1 MTKDKGVKMSDE
13 IVPVEVIEN
22 KIHLIRGQ
30 KVMLDKDL
38 AVLYGVK
45 TFVLNQAI
53 KRSITRFP
61 EDFMF
66 RLTVAEFD
74 NLTSQIVISS
84 WGGRRHLPYAFTEQG
99 IAMLSSVLHSERAVQ
114 VNIAIMRA
122 FVRLRQ
128 VIAIHKDLAKKFDL
142 LEKRVFKHD
151 SDIREL
157 VRDIRKL
164 TITKSLNR
172 GKVGFLK

>member
-1 MTKDKGVKMSDE
+1 MS
-13 IVPVEVIEN
+13 IFIIN
-22 KIHLIRGQ
+22 
-30 KVMLDKDL
+30 
-38 AVLYGVK
+38 
-45 TFVLNQAI
+45 T
-53 KRSITRFP
+53 
-61 EDFMF
+61 
-66 RLTVAEFD
+66 
-74 NLTSQIVISS
+74 
-84 WGGRRHLPYAFTEQG
+84 
-99 IAMLSSVLHSERAVQ
+99 
-114 VNIAIMRA
+114 

-128 VIAIHKDLAKKFDL
+128 VLSGNKDLAKKFDL

>member
-1 MTKDKGVKMSDE
+1 MSE
-13 IVPVEVIEN
+13 LLVPQEAIEN
-22 KIHLIRGQ
+22 WILEIRGQ
-30 KVMLDKDL
+30 KVIIDRDL
-38 AVLYGVK
+38 ALLYDVPTK
-45 TFVLNQAI
+45 YLNQQVHRN
-53 KRSITRFP
+53 KLRFP
-61 EDFMF
+61 QEYMF
-66 RLTVAEFD
+66 QLTEQEKSELVAICNRF
-74 NLTSQIVISS
+74 NLLKHSTS
-84 WGGRRHLPYAFTEQG
+84 LPYAFTEHG
-99 IAMLSSVLHSERAVQ
+99 VSMLASVLNSEK
-114 VNIAIMRA
+114 AIKMSIFIINT

-128 VIAIHKDLAKKFDL
+128 VLSGNKDLAKKFDL